1 MNRIGNELCLF
12 KQNLFSEAM
21 LKYHTSFIFY
31 FCDADISIET
41 RFIPTYQC
49 SFLALV
55 RKKKI
60 DHVGFELT
68 AKGFRDHFSRYLNK
82 HNQLTKSQEIFIQQ
96 PLH

>member
-31 FCDADISIET
+31 FCDADTSIET
-41 RFIPTYQC
+41 PFIPTYQC

-60 DHVGFELT
+60 MLD
-68 AKGFRDHFSRYLNK
+68 LN
-82 HNQLTKSQEIFIQQ
+82 SQPKVLETTSAAT
-96 PLH
+96 